1 MFRRIIGII
10 MLLLGLVGL
19 AISGAGIYFGR
30 QAIDNAFGGL
40 DSSLGLT
47 SESLDTAVDSL
58 ELAKTT
64 IGDVST
70 GLDTVE
76 GAALNISKT
85 ITDTR
90 PLLDQVSTVVAQD
103 APASIEAMQQAIP
116 NIAQVAATIDQTLLT
131 LSNFSFGQDLSF
143 EEPLSGQV
151 IELPSLAFDLG
162 INYEPTVPFDETINQ
177 LGASI
182 EGLPEQLRS
191 VDGNIQ
197 VTSANLGAISQSIEA
212 ISADIDTINTNVAAV
227 APLLDQYIS
236 IVNQINDSLKSA
248 RTQVLQQQN
257 TVKTVLTFIL
267 VWWGLP
273 QLALVMIGWDFL
285 FGRRGATAAEIKAD
299 VMEDI
304 QDDIEEMV
312 DDAQDNNDK
321 PAADV
326 TNK

>member
-30 QAIDNAFGGL
+30 QAIDNAFGGI

-76 GAALNISKT
+76 EAALNISKT

-90 PLLDQVSTVVAQD
+90 PLLDQVSVVVAQD

-116 NIAQVAATIDQTLLT
+116 NIAAVASTIDQTLIT
-131 LSNFSFGQDLSF
+131 LSNFQLDESLGFNILG
-143 EEPLSGQV
+143 EEIALPLS
-151 IELPSLAFDLG
+151 FDLG
-162 INYEPTVPFDETINQ
+162 IEYNPTVPFDQTFSD

-191 VDGNIQ
+191 VEGNIQ
-197 VTSANLGAISQSIEA
+197 VTSANLAAISQSIEA

-312 DDAQDNNDK
+312 DDAQENNDK
-321 PAADV
+321 PASDSAS
-326 TNK
+326 K